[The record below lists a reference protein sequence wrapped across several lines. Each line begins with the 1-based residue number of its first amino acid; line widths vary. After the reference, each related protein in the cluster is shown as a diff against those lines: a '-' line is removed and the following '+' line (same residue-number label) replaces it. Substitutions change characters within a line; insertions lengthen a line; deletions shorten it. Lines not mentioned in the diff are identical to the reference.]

1 MLSRQVATGSPLI
14 LSDFDIRAY
23 LSSGRLVITPLTEE
37 IVRENGLDLRLGEG
51 YCLLNESNRT
61 LVIGED
67 DVGSYYSCHKTEE
80 YITLN
85 PSSHYLL
92 HTVEYVKMP
101 PELMG
106 FVELRSTFARLGFL
120 MPPTIVDAGF
130 EGQLTVEVRT
140 PPFPTKIRTGTRFL
154 HVVFAKVN
162 TPAINLYRGKYQGQK
177 GVTLPRW

>member
-1 MLSRQVATGSPLI
+1 MI

-37 IVRENGLDLRLGEG
+37 IIRENGLDLRLGEE
-51 YCLLNESNRT
+51 YCLVNESNKV
-61 LVIGED
+61 LVVGED
-67 DVGSYYSCHKTEE
+67 DVNSYYNCGKSEDYLHLK
-80 YITLN
+80 

-120 MPPTIVDAGF
+120 MPPTIIDAGF

-140 PPFPTKIRTGTRFL
+140 PPYPTKIRTGTRFL

-162 TPAINLYRGKYQGQK
+162 TPAINLYRGKYQGQR